1 MPSTSL
7 TPTAITFNSNHSNI
21 NHSYINHFNI
31 NHSNMNRLQ
40 LQSLQHESPLTAIA
54 SNSQRRH
61 IEAVVS
67 WRAAD
72 PLGGWQGKSLEGTQ
86 KNSRHHWSHSL
97 SGIANTGST
106 LTWRGGM
113 GNFRAALD
121 NILNYKSP
129 GDAQQRANRNQ
140 AAS

>member
-1 MPSTSL
+1 M
-7 TPTAITFNSNHSNI
+7 NH
-21 NHSYINHFNI
+21 
-31 NHSNMNRLQ
+31 
-40 LQSLQHESPLTAIA
+40 LQHESPPTAIA

-61 IEAVVS
+61 IEGVVS
-67 WRAAD
+67 WRAAV

-106 LTWRGGM
+106 LTCRGGM

-121 NILNYKSP
+121 KILNHKSP
-129 GDAQQRANRNQ
+129 GDEQQRANRNQ